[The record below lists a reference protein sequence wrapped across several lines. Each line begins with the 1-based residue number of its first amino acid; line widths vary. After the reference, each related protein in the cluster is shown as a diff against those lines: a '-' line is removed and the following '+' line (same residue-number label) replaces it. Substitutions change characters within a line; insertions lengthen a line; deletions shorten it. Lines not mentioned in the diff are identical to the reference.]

1 LKFHFVWQ
9 CFKNWLC
16 CEYYPIKC
24 ENFLFC
30 DIIMIGVSYYKWGG
44 YGVQENQKVYDI
56 TIIGGGPAG
65 LFTAFYGGMRQ
76 ASVKIIESLPQLG
89 GQLSALYPEKYI
101 YDVAGFPK
109 IRAQELINNL
119 KEQMRKFDPIV
130 ALEQS
135 VEKLEKQEDGTFK
148 LTTNKEVHYS
158 KTIIITAG
166 NGAFQPRRLE
176 LDSAAQYEQKNLY
189 YFIEDLNQFAGQKVV
204 VFGGGDSAVDWALML
219 EPIAEKVS
227 IVHRR
232 DKFRAHEHSVEN
244 LHNSKVDVKT
254 PYVPAEL
261 IGDESG
267 IKQVVLETV
276 NGEDKVTLDVDAVIC
291 NYGFVSSLG
300 PIKEWGL
307 DIEKNSIVVNSKMET
322 NIPGI
327 YAAGDICTYD
337 GKVKLIACG
346 FGEAPTAVNNAK
358 AFIDPKAKIQPL
370 HSSSMFNK

>member
-1 LKFHFVWQ
+1 MK
-9 CFKNWLC
+9 
-16 CEYYPIKC
+16 E
-24 ENFLFC
+24 
-30 DIIMIGVSYYKWGG
+30 D
-44 YGVQENQKVYDI
+44 QKVYDI

-109 IRAQELINNL
+109 VRAQELINNL
-119 KEQMRKFDPIV
+119 KEQMAKFEPAT

-135 VEKLEKQEDGTFK
+135 VEKLEKLEDGNIK
-148 LTTNKEVHYS
+148 LTTDKEVHYT
-158 KTIIITAG
+158 KTVIITAG

-176 LDSAAQYEQKNLY
+176 LESAAQYEGKNLH
-189 YFIEDLNQFAGQKVV
+189 YFIDDLNQFAGQKVAV
-204 VFGGGDSAVDWALML
+204 LGGGDSAVDWALML
-219 EPIAEKVS
+219 EPIAEQVT

-244 LHNSKVDVKT
+244 LQNSKVDIKT

-261 IGDESG
+261 IGAGEKIS
-267 IKQVVLETV
+267 QLVLKDANSEETV
-276 NGEDKVTLDVDAVIC
+276 AVDVDAVIC
-291 NYGFVSSLG
+291 NFGFVSSLG

-307 DIEKNSIVVNSKMET
+307 EIEKNAIVVNSKMET
-322 NIPGI
+322 NIPGV
-327 YAAGDICTYD
+327 YAAGDICTYE
-337 GKVKLIACG
+337 GKVKLIATG

-358 AFIDPKAKIQPL
+358 SYMDPKAKTQPL
-370 HSSSMFNK
+370 HSSSMFK